1 MVNGRKIREL
11 REREGLSTVEFAEK
25 VLVSQAMASYI
36 ETGIKQPSVAV
47 LKRIADYFGLAVDD
61 LLKEESEVS

>member
-11 REREGLSTVEFAEK
+11 RENENLTTLEFAEK
-25 VLVSQAMASYI
+25 VHTSQAMISSVEIGLKKPGI
-36 ETGIKQPSVAV
+36 EL

-61 LLKEESEVS
+61 LLESERAM